1 MGYCLAGEESMKA
14 LAAIFNGLFLCSMLT
29 AQASQVGRISIDGAI
44 GPATASYIERAIG
57 IAGERQDA
65 CLIIQLDTPGGLL
78 DSTKEIVQSF
88 YASKVPVVVYVA
100 PSGANA
106 GSAGCFI
113 TLAADVA
120 AMAPNTSIGAAHPV
134 SIGGGNG
141 GEEKT
146 DAVMKEKLENFAVS
160 YIEAIAEK
168 RGRNIEWAKASV
180 RDSASITAEAALATN
195 AIDLIAVDLPELLKK
210 LDGRTVG
217 GQSLKTADAAV
228 VDIPMILRERV
239 FQLLWRPEVMFILML
254 VAVYGIIGELSNPG
268 AILPGT
274 VGAIALILVLYMSA
288 ILPVNIAGL
297 ALVGL
302 AIVLF
307 IVDLFAPSHG
317 VLTGGGIIAFFLG
330 AMMLFN
336 RAGPAFHL
344 SLGYI
349 LPGVLLT
356 ALFFIFIV
364 GKGLR
369 AQSLPAMVGP
379 QTMIGKV
386 TAALEPISPG
396 GGTVFIE
403 GELWRAVS
411 DETVEQGSPVEILA
425 VEGLTL
431 RVKRK
436 L

>member
-1 MGYCLAGEESMKA
+1 MKA
-14 LAAIFNGLFLCSMLT
+14 LITTIFGVLFLCLSLT
-29 AQASQVGRISIDGAI
+29 THAAQVGRISVDGAI

-57 IAGERQDA
+57 ISGERSDA

-78 DSTKEIVQSF
+78 ESTKEIVQSF

-134 SIGGGNG
+134 SIGGGGSG

-146 DAVMKEKLENFAVS
+146 DDVMKEKLENYAVS

-168 RGRNIEWAKASV
+168 RGRNVEWARASV

-195 AIDLIAVDLPELLKK
+195 AIDLIAADLPELLQK

-217 GQSLKTADAAV
+217 GKKLQTAGATV

-254 VAVYGIIGELSNPG
+254 VAIYGIIGELSNPG

-288 ILPVNIAGL
+288 ILPVNVAGL
-297 ALVGL
+297 ALIGL
-302 AIVLF
+302 AVVLF
-307 IVDLFAPSHG
+307 IIDVFAPSHG

-336 RAGPAFHL
+336 RADPTFRL
-344 SLGYI
+344 SLGFI

-356 ALFFIFIV
+356 ALFFIFVV

-369 AQSLPAMVGP
+369 AQSLPSVVGT
-379 QTMIGKV
+379 QTMIGQV
-386 TAALEPISPG
+386 TSALEPITAS

-411 DETVEQGSPVEILA
+411 DEAVEQGTQVEVLA

-436 L
+436 S